1 MVLVPQSRR
10 KSSETSFIIVD
21 WNDFWV
27 GKGSRDNKIREVG
40 FTYSV
45 LSVCTGKK
53 NDTNLTVCHLLEL
66 RPLGFSAARAVKGT
80 VHPILGHCPHHDG

>member
-53 NDTNLTVCHLLEL
+53 MT
-66 RPLGFSAARAVKGT
+66 
-80 VHPILGHCPHHDG
+80 PI